1 MKTNSVEVDKS
12 DQPADSQKKSQK
24 KNKKQ
29 MAEPVVEP
37 QLEEKKPAQ
46 SSQKS
51 QKNEKNSKKKNST
64 KPAET
69 VVEATPIP
77 PAVAAVETVDTAATG
92 TSKSKKLK
100 AKKEKKAA
108 AAKQQQQTENDK
120 NTLNTAQAN
129 AVKTEKLTNEKR
141 LSAKQEAVIAAADS
155 NKVAFINQRLLEI
168 THFCTSFDFTYFV
181 LFLLFGLAF
190 AKNFWF
196 SSFRTLFGSHPFR
209 RIYIVL
215 FIQDI

>member
-1 MKTNSVEVDKS
+1 MKNDSVEVDKS

-46 SSQKS
+46 PSQKS

-77 PAVAAVETVDTAATG
+77 PPIAAAETIDTAATG

-141 LSAKQEAVIAAADS
+141 HSAKQEALIAAADS

-168 THFCTSFDFTYFV
+168 THFRTSSDFTFGS
-181 LFLLFGLAF
+181 FFLFGLTF

-196 SSFRTLFGSHPFR
+196 ISFRTLFGSHSFR

-215 FIQDI
+215 FSQAKL